1 MATNGDHD
9 WPRRG
14 SRIFRRRQLPPG
26 LAVLAALL
34 LSGCHLMASHKT
46 GPEGRS
52 MHDTDLRQ
60 LARDEAFVEALDLTD
75 PDDRGD
81 IGDELLRLMHRGLLL
96 HYAGQYEESNEV
108 LQRAEA
114 IIDDRYTRSVSLAL
128 LSIVTSDRALAWLP
142 SDTERLMVNYYGAL
156 NYLALGDP
164 EEAAVEARR
173 LSRLLELGEEDDLE
187 PDEVT
192 MRELLRYFAGSVF
205 EASGNRNDA
214 AVAYRHVWSPAET
227 IGDSPLQPR
236 FLDLYGED
244 WVEENPPQPKQ
255 DFDTALDSIMAELA
269 GGAGQGAAADSIETV
284 EDSLENEELDVV
296 AAMGLPTVEDDDPD
310 PALPDD
316 LQLTV
321 PSDSGEAPA
330 VPDSLVEPPH
340 QPPER
345 GGDVVVL
352 LEHGFVAHRVER
364 SLNVPLFPV
373 EADALH
379 DSNSDVRFAAA
390 SCVASRA
397 FQGRYDFSEI
407 LAESGTDWRGNSGG
421 KCIVPGTA
429 KSKHSDPVRDLYLMR
444 VAWPEMTSSGLPTD
458 LPVLGLSIAADA
470 RPLQMAA
477 LDSGPET
484 PTTTPDDL
492 GAGVLPGGNEAA
504 DAPNGTPAS
513 PGPTPTV
520 MQPGMR
526 GSVSAA
532 VTDEFEDKLG
542 GILIKAVARTALKY
556 ELARGIE
563 KEVDK
568 KNEILGEI
576 AFLTA
581 NAAAALFERADT
593 RSWHLLPDELSV
605 VRLRLPPGVHP
616 LTLEVETGQGDT
628 RLIDLGEVNVRDGSV
643 HVVSARVW
651 P

>member
-1 MATNGDHD
+1 
-9 WPRRG
+9 
-14 SRIFRRRQLPPG
+14 
-26 LAVLAALL
+26 
-34 LSGCHLMASHKT
+34 LMASHKT

>member
-1 MATNGDHD
+1 M
-9 WPRRG
+9 G
-14 SRIFRRRQLPPG
+14 SY
-26 LAVLAALL
+26 
-34 LSGCHLMASHKT
+34 KT

-60 LARDEAFVEALDLTD
+60 LTRDEAFVEALDLTD

-96 HYAGQYEESNEV
+96 HYAGRYEESNEV

-114 IIDDRYTRSVSLAL
+114 IIDDRYTKSVSLAL

-173 LSRLLELGEEDDLE
+173 LSRLLELGEEDEIEAEELA
-187 PDEVT
+187 

-214 AVAYRHVWSPAET
+214 AVAYRHVWSPAEA
-227 IGDSPLQPR
+227 IGDTPLRPR

-244 WVEENPPQPKQ
+244 WVEEARPEPKQ

-269 GGAGQGAAADSIETV
+269 DGAPQGAASDTTEMAPDTL
-284 EDSLENEELDVV
+284 EDQVDDTDVV
-296 AAMGLPTVEDDDPD
+296 AALGLPTVEDDDPA

-321 PSDSGEAPA
+321 PTDSGVEPV
-330 VPDSLVEPPH
+330 VPDSLVGPPQ
-340 QPPER
+340 QPLER

-352 LEHGFVAHRVER
+352 LEHGFVAHRVEQ

-379 DSNSDVRFAAA
+379 NPNADVRFAAA

-407 LAESGTDWRGNSGG
+407 VAESGTDWRGNSGG
-421 KCIVPGTA
+421 KCIVPGA
-429 KSKHSDPVRDLYLMR
+429 GKSDNESNPGRDLYLMR

-458 LPVLGLSIAADA
+458 LSVLGLAIAADA

-484 PTTTPDDL
+484 PPAVPDDL
-492 GAGVLPGGNEAA
+492 GAGVLPGGKEAA
-504 DAPNGTPAS
+504 DGTTGPTAPT
-513 PGPTPTV
+513 GPTPTI
-520 MQPGMR
+520 MKPEMR

-568 KNEILGEI
+568 KNELLGEI

-605 VRLRLPPGVHP
+605 VRLRLPPGIHP
-616 LTLEVETGQGDT
+616 LTLEVETGHGDT
-628 RLIDLGEVNVRDGSV
+628 RLIDLGELNVRDGSV
-643 HVVSARVW
+643 HVLSARVW